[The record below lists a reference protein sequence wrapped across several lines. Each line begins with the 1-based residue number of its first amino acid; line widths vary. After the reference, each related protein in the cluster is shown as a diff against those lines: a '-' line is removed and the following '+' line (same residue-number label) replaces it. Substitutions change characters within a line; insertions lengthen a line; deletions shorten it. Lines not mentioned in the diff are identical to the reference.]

1 MLTIHN
7 LDKSYGGRIL
17 FNEACLN
24 IPSQSRVALVG
35 PNGSG
40 KTSLFE
46 IIAGNLSPDGGTV
59 ALSKQAVVGY
69 LPQELPSGAHQ
80 TVLDQVMD
88 QSPGIPSIEHTLR
101 NLENRIA
108 KTPPHESESL
118 IKEYG
123 RLQEEFE
130 RLGGYAREA
139 KAKEIL
145 FGLGIQEKHLT
156 QSVQNLSGGWQ
167 MRVLLA
173 QLLFKS
179 PDLLLLDEPTNHLD
193 LESVIW
199 LESFL
204 KTFTGTLLL
213 ISHDRHFMNHIVNRV
228 VEVTQNKLKEYQ
240 GNYDQFL
247 KAWALEKEIL
257 VSTYKNQQKKIEATQ
272 EFIDRFRYKATK
284 ARQVQSRIKMLD
296 KMERVEITPENK
308 KIRFSFP
315 KPSRSGKEVLHLK
328 NVYKSYEHVSVY
340 QGLDL
345 VVQRGD
351 RIALVG
357 PNGAGKSTLLKIL
370 AGAIPIDKGKREIGH
385 NATLSYYA
393 QHQLDLLNAN
403 HTVLEEMT
411 TVAPDEALSTLRTIL
426 GSFLFTGDDA
436 NKKVSTLSG
445 GEKSRL
451 ALAKM
456 LTRPAN
462 FLLMDEPTNHLDI
475 TSRDILEGAL
485 SQYSGTLCFI
495 THDRHFIQ
503 SLANKIIEIRN
514 GSVTVYLGDYQYYL
528 YKKENSQEPSRPNL
542 SAVSLK
548 SSTSSVQRR
557 KTKEQ
562 KKKEAEE
569 RNRRYRELFPL
580 KKRIAR
586 IEQELETE
594 AAKHKT
600 LTQALSDTP
609 LYKDKEKYFETLEHF
624 NHVQRKLKELNEVWE
639 QLSLDLEQKEKQ
651 ASEGKTQLC

>member
-17 FNEACLN
+17 FQEASLN

-40 KTSLFE
+40 KTSLLE
-46 IIAGNLSPDGGTV
+46 IIAGNLSPDGGTI

-69 LPQELPSGAHQ
+69 LPQELPAGTDR

-88 QSPGIPSIEHTLR
+88 QSPETPSIERTLR
-101 NLENRIA
+101 QLEIQI
-108 KTPPHESESL
+108 SETSPEKSETL

-139 KAKEIL
+139 KTKEIL
-145 FGLGIQEKHLT
+145 FGLGFREKHLT
-156 QSVQNLSGGWQ
+156 QTVQELSGGWQ

-173 QLLFKS
+173 QLLLKN

-199 LESFL
+199 LESYL
-204 KTFTGTLLL
+204 KTYTGTLFL
-213 ISHDRHFMNHIVNRV
+213 ISHDRHFMNHLVDWV
-228 VEVTQNKLKEYQ
+228 VEVTQYKLKEYQ

-247 KAWALEKEIL
+247 KTRALEKEIL
-257 VSTYKNQQKKIEATQ
+257 VSTYKNQQKKIGATQ

-296 KMERVEITPENK
+296 KMERVEITQENK
-308 KIRFSFP
+308 KIRFFFP
-315 KPSRSGKEVLHLK
+315 EPLRSGKEVLRLK
-328 NVYKSYEHVSVY
+328 EVYKSYGPVSVY
-340 QGLDL
+340 QNLEM
-345 VVQRGD
+345 VIQRGD

-370 AGAIPIDKGKREIGH
+370 AGAIPFDKGKRKLGH
-385 NATLSYYA
+385 NVTLAYYA
-393 QHQLDLLNAN
+393 QHQLDLLTPRN
-403 HTVLEEMT
+403 TVLEEMT
-411 TVAPDEALSTLRTIL
+411 TIAPEEALTTLRTLL
-426 GSFLFTGDDA
+426 GSFLFTGDEV

-475 TSRDILEGAL
+475 TSRDILEGAM
-485 SQYSGTLCFI
+485 SQYTGTLCFI

-503 SLANKIIEIRN
+503 SLANKIIDIRN
-514 GSVTVYLGDYQYYL
+514 GKVTVYPGDYHYYL
-528 YKKENSQEPSRPNL
+528 YKKETPPAPPRPEPETI
-542 SAVSLK
+542 SLQA
-548 SSTSSVQRR
+548 SIPSVQGR
-557 KTKEQ
+557 KTREQ
-562 KKKEAEE
+562 KKTEAEE
-569 RNRRYRELFPL
+569 RNRRYRELSPL
-580 KKRIAR
+580 KKRITH
-586 IEQELETE
+586 IEEELESE
-594 AAKHKT
+594 SAKHKT
-600 LTQALSDTP
+600 LTQALSETE
-609 LYKDKEKYFETLEHF
+609 LYEDNKKYFETLKQY
-624 NHVQRKLKELNEVWE
+624 NQTQKKLKELNEKWE
-639 QLSLDLEQKEKQ
+639 QLSLELEQKGKQ
-651 ASEGKTQLC
+651 NGEGQTQRG